1 MLQFSYVHFYM
12 YFASYCHILAIFM
25 VLEKLILLENVCVD
39 ISLPNMEVSIT
50 KIGQTGSV
58 EFN

>member
-1 MLQFSYVHFYM
+1 MFK
-12 YFASYCHILAIFM
+12 

-39 ISLPNMEVSIT
+39 ISLPNIEGSIP
-50 KIGQTGSV
+50 KLGQTGSV